1 VFGDDLFELG
11 REAVHA
17 AQDDHV
23 VIACSNA
30 VQAAHGTCGAWQNA
44 GEIVGAVANNRQSF
58 FGQGGD
64 DKLTIF
70 TIRKRLESFWVHD
83 FWVEVVFPYGQA
95 VFGLH
100 TFLSFARAH
109 DLREAVDI
117 DVIKSESYFT
127 YVAYVFRPCLGTEDD
142 YAQCSV
148 SHIHAVSL
156 HAIQQHQH
164 LGRDAYHDIWLE
176 DLHKLDL
183 SISMT
188 TRSWNSGSSQFFD
201 ARV

>member
-1 VFGDDLFELG
+1 RAVINKALGFAIAAVDLVLYKHFDGDADALLDLLAQPVGGIFHVLFGGLRVALHQQGEVVHPPLLREHALIARTQAVVFGDDLFELG

-30 VQAAHGTCGAWQNA
+30 VQTAHGTRGAWQDA
-44 GEIVGAVANNRQSF
+44 GEIVGAVANDRQRF

-70 TIRKRLESFWVHD
+70 TIRKRLEGFWVHD

-100 TFLSFARAH
+100 TFLSYARTH
-109 DLREAVDI
+109 DLGKTVN
-117 DVIKSESYFT
+117 
-127 YVAYVFRPCLGTEDD
+127 
-142 YAQCSV
+142 V
-148 SHIHAVSL
+148 S
-156 HAIQQHQH
+156 
-164 LGRDAYHDIWLE
+164 G
-176 DLHKLDL
+176 
-183 SISMT
+183 
-188 TRSWNSGSSQFFD
+188 
-201 ARV
+201 